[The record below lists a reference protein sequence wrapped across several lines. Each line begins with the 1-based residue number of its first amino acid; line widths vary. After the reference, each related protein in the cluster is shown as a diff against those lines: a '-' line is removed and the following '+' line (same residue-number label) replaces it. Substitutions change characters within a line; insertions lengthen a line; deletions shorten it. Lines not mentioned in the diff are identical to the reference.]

1 MKKLILITS
10 PPASGKTT
18 LAKKL
23 AKALCETVYLDKDTL
38 VPLSVKV
45 FEAAGEP
52 VNRSS
57 DFFEKV
63 IRDVEYQVILDFG
76 AQAIQF
82 DSNVIINA
90 PFSREIRDK
99 KYMDELRERFDGLG
113 AEVCVIWIS
122 CSVETAHQRMAARN
136 SDRDTWKLAHWDE
149 YVRMENFD
157 APDIEGL
164 LTYQNDTPQMEEESF
179 AELLKNLKLCTQND

>member
-23 AKALCETVYLDKDTL
+23 AKALRETVYLDKDTL
-38 VPLSVKV
+38 VPLSERV

-57 DFFEKV
+57 GFFEKM

-76 AQAIQF
+76 AQAIEF

-90 PFSREIRDK
+90 PFSREIRDRQ
-99 KYMDELRERFDGLG
+99 YMDSLRARFAALG

-122 CSVETAHQRMAARN
+122 CSIETTHQRMLARN
-136 SDRDTWKLAHWDE
+136 SDRDTWKLANWDE
-149 YVRMENFD
+149 YVKTENFSP
-157 APDIEGL
+157 PDIEGL
-164 LTYQNDTPQMEEESF
+164 LIYENDTPLQAEKGFAALMERLRE
-179 AELLKNLKLCTQND
+179 C

>member
-18 LAKKL
+18 LAKAL
-23 AKALCETVYLDKDTL
+23 AKAMHDTVYLDKDTL
-38 VPLSVKV
+38 VPLSKKV

-57 DFFEKV
+57 AFFEKY
-63 IRDVEYQVILDFG
+63 IRDVEYEVILDF
-76 AQAIQF
+76 AAEAIQF

-90 PFSREIRDK
+90 PFSEEVRDK
-99 KYMDELRERFDGLG
+99 KYMEDLRQRFEKLG
-113 AEVCVIWIS
+113 AGVCVIWIS
-122 CSVETAHQRMAARN
+122 CSVETTHGRMKARN

-149 YVRMENFD
+149 YIRMENFSP
-157 APDIEGL
+157 PDLEGL
-164 LTYQNDTPQMEEESF
+164 LIYENDTDELAEKSF
-179 AELLKNLKLCTQND
+179 TALLKNLKNC